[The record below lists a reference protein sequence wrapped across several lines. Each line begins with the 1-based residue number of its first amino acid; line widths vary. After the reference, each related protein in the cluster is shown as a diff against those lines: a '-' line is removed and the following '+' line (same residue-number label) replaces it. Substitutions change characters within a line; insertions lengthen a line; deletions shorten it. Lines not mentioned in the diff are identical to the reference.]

1 MEKVEQLLQ
10 EIKAGGST
18 KASQKDELRVMR
30 SMLND
35 KDYKV
40 GVYNKEGLQGT
51 FCPAEEIRAFASSV
65 IKSTTK
71 ISEDEAVRLAEEH
84 EFSKGESQNV
94 INVSKEF
101 VNTYLQTG
109 KRLPLGGRE
118 KSDAALILEE
128 KAAGPVSYNQKVGV
142 TEDDKP
148 IIERRTKE
156 VPAYDKVKS
165 SSTCPTW
172 VK

>member
-1 MEKVEQLLQ
+1 MEKVQELLK
-10 EIKAGGST
+10 EIREAGST

-30 SMLND
+30 TMIND

-40 GVYNKEGLQGT
+40 GLYTKEGLQGT
-51 FCPAEEIRAFASSV
+51 FCPAEEIREMASSV

-71 ISEDEAVRLAEEH
+71 ISEDEAKRLADEH
-84 EFSKGESQNV
+84 EFTKSEAQNL
-94 INVSKEF
+94 INVSKEY

-118 KSDAALILEE
+118 QMNAVLIMEN
-128 KAAGPVSYNQKVGV
+128 KQAGQISYNQKVGV
-142 TEDDKP
+142 KEDESP
-148 IIERRTKE
+148 IIERRTKD
-156 VPAYDKVKS
+156 VPAYQKVKCT
-165 SSTCPTW
+165 STCPDW